1 MNLVEGTVIDML
13 LIESKTTMTPYLCS
27 FFCFSGT
34 FRWDEKKDKIL
45 LREVRQKEPYVERIG
60 SKEAGQKWSEIAAA
74 VNTHVDFAVMPRDQR
89 SVRERFNKL
98 LSDFNAKMQKEEKAS
113 GISPDDLSEVDQILE
128 EIQEVIASNAIAP
141 CATSDKGK
149 SESERAKALT
159 IRNRAMTSWG
169 KEAAEDG
176 NEEEATKPKRQKR
189 SRRSGTDPLEYLKTK
204 REAEME
210 MKKEEMAFRREQ
222 LSMEGKRI
230 EAEQKRQAQMQEQFL
245 IQQRQ
250 LQQQM
255 QAQAQS
261 QALLMTLLAKMNKS

>member
-1 MNLVEGTVIDML
+1 MFVI
-13 LIESKTTMTPYLCS
+13 
-27 FFCFSGT
+27 CFSGT

-45 LREVRQKEPYVERIG
+45 LREVRQKDPYVERIG

-74 VNTHVDFAVMPRDQR
+74 INTHADFAVMPRDQR

-113 GISPDDLSEVDQILE
+113 GINPDELSEVDQILE
-128 EIQEVIASNAIAP
+128 EIQEVIASNTIAP

-169 KEAAEDG
+169 KETAEDG
-176 NEEEATKPKRQKR
+176 NEEEATKPKRKR

-222 LSMEGKRI
+222 LSMEEKRI